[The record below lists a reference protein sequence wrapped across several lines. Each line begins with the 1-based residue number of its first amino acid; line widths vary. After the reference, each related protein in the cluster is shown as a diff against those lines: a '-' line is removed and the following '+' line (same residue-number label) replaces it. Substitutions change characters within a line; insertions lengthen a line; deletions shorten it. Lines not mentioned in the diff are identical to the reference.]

1 MLFVK
6 KDEQVKSLNRW
17 TWCKCTCLHLTI
29 FFISGGPVELLIK
42 NKLNEA
48 LHPSHMEIVNES
60 FMHNVPPGSET
71 HFKILVVSEAF
82 DGLPLIKRHRLVNTT
97 LDEELKTG
105 VHALSIVAKT
115 PAQWSE
121 NPQQIES
128 SPACRGGFGK

>member
-1 MLFVK
+1 MTALFMN
-6 KDEQVKSLNRW
+6 S
-17 TWCKCTCLHLTI
+17 
-29 FFISGGPVELLIK
+29 GPVESLIK

-121 NPQQIES
+121 NPQQMES